1 MQACLEKQLQDAIS
15 RYDVQNGAFGIVMN
29 VKTGEIL
36 AMATIGGYDPNQYLE
51 IANPQ
56 TQAQLEQLRLEYLAK
71 PEDSEIYQNG
81 KQDYLQALN
90 NARLKQWR
98 NRCISDGYE
107 PGSSNP
113 PTAPTDVPTDPTNT
127 TTEPTQTPTDA
138 PTEPTQAPTDPT
150 QPDITVT
157 EDPKPFPW
165 AIVVIAVVA
174 AAAAAAGILLGRK
187 RK

>member
-1 MQACLEKQLQDAIS
+1 MIYINSGNDA
-15 RYDVQNGAFGIVMN
+15 
-29 VKTGEIL
+29 L
-36 AMATIGGYDPNQYLE
+36 
-51 IANPQ
+51 
-56 TQAQLEQLRLEYLAK
+56 
-71 PEDSEIYQNG
+71 
-81 KQDYLQALN
+81 LQAEITYIPSETPPEETIPENTEHEHTFGEWEIVDSSEEGVLVERSCVHCE
-90 NARLKQWR
+90 AKEQKLL
-98 NRCISDGYE
+98 E
-107 PGSSNP
+107 PQDLGPSNP

-138 PTEPTQAPTDPT
+138 PTEPTQVPADPT